1 MSKTS
6 KIVQAVL
13 LVAIVAAGVR
23 LFFYFRDRRAK
34 LVEPV
39 QKQVALDADAY
50 VYPRK
55 LHPQVLKDAQELTR
69 QPAWVRAGNEIAY
82 YPYNGYTNFM
92 HLAGHLGPIEKLDI
106 KEVVVNRPPEGD
118 KQVMAVFEKD
128 NKLYAFSIGYV
139 EGENYHFDSDDILYV
154 QDPHELYKHWAPDVW
169 QAIGDHQVKLGMN
182 ELQAS
187 FAVGVGVP
195 EGSGMSNPRV
205 VNYFNNGHPLRVTF
219 DNGKATEIEP
229 GGAS

>member
-1 MSKTS
+1 M
-6 KIVQAVL
+6 
-13 LVAIVAAGVR
+13 
-23 LFFYFRDRRAK
+23 
-34 LVEPV
+34 
-39 QKQVALDADAY
+39 
-50 VYPRK
+50 
-55 LHPQVLKDAQELTR
+55 TR
-69 QPAWVRAGNEIAY
+69 QPAWARAGYEIAY

-118 KQVMAVFEKD
+118 KQVMAVFEKH
-128 NKLYAFSIGYV
+128 NALYAFSIGYV
-139 EGENYHFDSDDILYV
+139 EGENYHVDSDDILYV
-154 QDPHELYKHWAPDVW
+154 QDPHEIYKHWPADVW
-169 QAIGDHQVKLGMN
+169 QAIDNHQVKPGMN

-205 VNYFNNGHPLRVTF
+205 VNYLNDGHPLRVTF